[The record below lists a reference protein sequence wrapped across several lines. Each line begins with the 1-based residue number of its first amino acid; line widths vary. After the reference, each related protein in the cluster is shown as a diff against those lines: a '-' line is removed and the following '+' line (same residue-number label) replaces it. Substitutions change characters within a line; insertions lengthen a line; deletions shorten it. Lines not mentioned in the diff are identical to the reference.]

1 MNRKKYGEIKTRKT
15 FRPSDARELVEKN
28 TLGILI
34 SQCKVSDKTKEI
46 LSEGQI
52 TLYEGV
58 EPEKVE
64 EIRER
69 VKEKEKQQKERKR
82 EKERE
87 VKL

>member
-46 LSEGQI
+46 L
-52 TLYEGV
+52 YEGV

-69 VKEKEKQQKERKR
+69 VKEKEKQQKER
-82 EKERE
+82 E
-87 VKL
+87 